1 MEYIKFQTMRNSL
14 FILLSLS
21 FLTSNA
27 SILPIQYGNYIYEGD
42 VRTVQCVQSESGLNI
57 PIAPLGSMESLSL
70 QFDRLTS
77 EQDYFQYTLIHCD
90 YQWNETQG
98 MTKNMTV
105 DGIMYDEVP
114 DPTFSNSVLTQYT
127 HYAFNFPTDNV
138 KPKISG
144 NYLLVV
150 YRNYD
155 PTDIII
161 TRRIMIYDTKG
172 NLDVNVKQSPMVDTR
187 RTHQQVTFTFNNN
200 QGYLIPRPYQ
210 ELYTVVMQ
218 NGDWNTAKYDLK
230 PQFISG
236 NKFQYNQNIGN
247 LFSGLNEYR
256 FFDIRS
262 LMGAAANVR
271 DRLNIRGQ
279 KHAILIQDQTRKYDN
294 YLRWADYNGR
304 YLIYNR
310 DLPSIGTNRTGS
322 DYVFVHFSL
331 KSEELKNKKVHVFGE
346 FSDWRIQ
353 DMFQCYHNSETG
365 QYEAIIQ
372 LKQAFYNYQYVV
384 VNEDGTI
391 DYTNFEG
398 SQSQAENNY
407 YVFMY
412 HKNQTLGYHEL
423 IGYGLKNS
431 QQNR

>member
-1 MEYIKFQTMRNSL
+1 MEFIRLNAMRNFVLS
-14 FILLSLS
+14 LLSLT
-21 FLTSNA
+21 FLSINA
-27 SILPIQYGNYIYEGD
+27 AQTPMQYGNYIYEGD
-42 VRTVQCVQSESGLNI
+42 IRTVQCFQTESGFNL
-57 PIAPLGSMESLSL
+57 PIAPLNSMNALSL
-70 QFDRLTS
+70 EFDRLTS

-90 YQWNETQG
+90 YKWNATTG

-105 DGIMYDEVP
+105 DGIMYEDIP

-127 HYAFNFPTDNV
+127 HYKFSFPTEEV

-161 TRRIMIYDTKG
+161 TRRIMIYDSKG
-172 NLDVNVKQSPMVDTR
+172 SVDVNVRQSPMVDTR
-187 RTHQQVTFTFNNN
+187 RTHQQVTFTFDNN

-218 NGDWNTAKYDLK
+218 NADWNTAIYDLK

-236 NKFQYNQNIGN
+236 NKFQYNQNTGN

-256 FFDIRS
+256 YFDIRS
-262 LMGAAANVR
+262 LIGAAANVK
-271 DRLNIRGQ
+271 DRFNIKGQ
-279 KHAILIQDQTRKYDN
+279 RHVTLVQDQTRKYDN

-310 DLPSIGTNRTGS
+310 DLPSIGTNKTGS

-331 KSEELKNKKVHVFGE
+331 KSEELKDKKVYLYGE

-365 QYEAIIQ
+365 QYEAIVQ

-384 VNEDGTI
+384 VDEDGTV
-391 DYTNFEG
+391 DYNYFEG

-407 YVFMY
+407 TVFVY

-423 IGYGLKNS
+423 IGYGLMNS
-431 QQNR
+431 QPER